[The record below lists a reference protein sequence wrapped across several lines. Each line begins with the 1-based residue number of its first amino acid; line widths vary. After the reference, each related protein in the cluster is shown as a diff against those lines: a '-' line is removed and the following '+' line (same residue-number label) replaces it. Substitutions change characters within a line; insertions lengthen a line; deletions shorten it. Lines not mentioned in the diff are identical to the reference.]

1 MKVKEI
7 KGVEDYTVLLV
18 EDDPNDVILIR
29 RAFEKARILNPF
41 KVVHNGEEAVSYL
54 RGEGR
59 FADRGEYPL
68 PILIILDLK
77 MPRMSGLEFLQWLSE
92 EQGMKRIIVVVLTS
106 SNEAPDINL
115 AYELG
120 ANSYLVK
127 PVQFD
132 DLMRIVRELHL
143 YWLVMSEKPEI

>member
-1 MKVKEI
+1 MKVREI

-59 FADRGEYPL
+59 FSDRGEYPL

-92 EQGMKRIIVVVLTS
+92 EPALKRIIVVVLTS

-143 YWLVMSEKPEI
+143 YWLVLSEKPEL

>member
-1 MKVKEI
+1 MKEREI
-7 KGVEDYTVLLV
+7 KGVEEHTVLLV
-18 EDDPNDVILIR
+18 EDDPNDVLLIR

-41 KVVHNGEEAVSYL
+41 KVVHNVEEAVSYL
-54 RGEGR
+54 KGEGR
-59 FADRGEYPL
+59 FANRGEYPL

-92 EQGMKRIIVVVLTS
+92 EPAMKRIIVVVLTS

-143 YWLVMSEKPEI
+143 YWLVLSEKPEL